1 MGSASRLAD
10 VLASDAPPEDL
21 AQDLA
26 DEISSTLAALED
38 WLGLVAIDARDALA
52 SAPAPPDPLLPSLDV
67 GALAFARGGTC
78 EARRWSGMLSAR
90 SVVSLLREAAALVD
104 EGALPWAALQVSGFA
119 DAPVSWGL
127 QEHDVQP
134 GTSDNDFTL
143 VVLPEGRCVLYSTIN
158 APRT

>member
-1 MGSASRLAD
+1 
-10 VLASDAPPEDL
+10 
-21 AQDLA
+21 
-26 DEISSTLAALED
+26 
-38 WLGLVAIDARDALA
+38 
-52 SAPAPPDPLLPSLDV
+52 
-67 GALAFARGGTC
+67 
-78 EARRWSGMLSAR
+78 MLSAR

-134 GTSDNDFTL
+134 GTADNDFTL